1 MEADVPVAGEAP
13 VLERR
18 TRAFAETYACP
29 YVPAPGSGPESGA
42 GPGADGGPGFDPAPS
57 KSPITALWDGGGADD
72 PDVEEEWLALP
83 GPDGTRIRVRILRPA
98 GTDEPLPVVLYL
110 HGLGWMLTDAY
121 AHRRLLAD
129 LVLGADAA
137 VIVPEYDTPED
148 ARHPHA
154 VERAHTV
161 ARWVAGHG
169 AECRL
174 DGARIAVVG
183 ASAGAQQAAALTL
196 VARERGGPGFRH
208 QVLVCPVTDA
218 AMDTSS
224 YRRFAD
230 GYFLSRA
237 AMRGYW
243 EQYAPDPASRT
254 NAAVSPLRAP
264 VRGLRGL
271 PPALVLTAEADVLRD
286 EGEAY
291 AARLRE
297 ADVPVV
303 SIRYQ
308 GTIHGFVLFDLLR
321 GTEASRAARI
331 QVTDT
336 LHAALHTA

>member
-1 MEADVPVAGEAP
+1 METDVPAPGDRP

-18 TRAFAETYACP
+18 TRAFVESHAW
-29 YVPAPGSGPESGA
+29 PASATADAAVSRARMAALWNGA
-42 GPGADGGPGFDPAPS
+42 GRA
-57 KSPITALWDGGGADD
+57 D

-83 GPDGTRIRVRILRPA
+83 GGGGHRIRVRILRPA
-98 GTDEPLPVVLYL
+98 GADEALPVVLYL
-110 HGLGWMLTDAY
+110 HGMGWLLTDAH
-121 AHRRLLAD
+121 AHRALVAD

-137 VIVPEYDTPED
+137 VVVPEYDVPGD
-148 ARHPHA
+148 ARHPDA
-154 VERAHTV
+154 VERAYTV
-161 ARWVAGHG
+161 ARWIARHG
-169 AECRL
+169 AEAGL
-174 DGARIAVVG
+174 DGTRIAVVG
-183 ASAGAQQAAALTL
+183 ASAGAQHTAALTL

-218 AMDTSS
+218 AMDTPS

-230 GYFLSRA
+230 GYFLTRA
-237 AMRGYW
+237 AMRDYW
-243 EQYAPDPASRT
+243 QQYAPDPRVRT
-254 NAAVSPLRAP
+254 HGTVSPLRAP
-264 VRGLRGL
+264 ARCLAGL

-303 SIRYQ
+303 SIRYH

-321 GTEASRAARI
+321 ATDASKAARI

-336 LHAALHTA
+336 LHTALHTA